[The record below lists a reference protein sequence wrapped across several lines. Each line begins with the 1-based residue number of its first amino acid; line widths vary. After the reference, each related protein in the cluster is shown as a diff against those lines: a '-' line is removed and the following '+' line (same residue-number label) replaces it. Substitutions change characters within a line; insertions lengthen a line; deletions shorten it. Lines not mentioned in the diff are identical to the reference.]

1 MNSLLYI
8 VIYIRASVFVAVV
21 VIVRK
26 NIWVVLVELPDF
38 ISTHF
43 ITKMIVVIIQPDA
56 TIVESWS

>member
-8 VIYIRASVFVAVV
+8 VIYIRASVFVAV